1 MCTPTATILRSGQ
14 VPSPTAREVARSGS
28 AGSRIALWFEADLD
42 MFIEDGDATVDELRR
57 RQVINVVH
65 AYCRAQ
71 DEVAD
76 PLLDAWRSGDAILAR
91 LDRVTRWTRMRKV
104 TLDEVER
111 LLTDDEI
118 EKTLDVAMA
127 VTQYSDEWID
137 ERPSILDDRA
147 WSGLQERD
155 VPQGS
160 GRRPHPRL
168 ALRRGEARRP
178 PLRVW
183 RIAFSGRRE
192 PKKPTADYPGTS
204 ASATTTPS
212 TRLFRIPG
220 IEAFSSSTV
229 RSGAI
234 ASGSGVATAC
244 SSTLMHNEQIITII
258 GVFPR
263 GSGYRR
269 R

>member
-1 MCTPTATILRSGQ
+1 MTLTAVTIQDLAQRLRELRRESCEPNFDAWLRGEAIDEEFASLVQ
-14 VPSPTAREVARSGS
+14 WVDQRRLYWHEVEGRLSEAEIDGVLEATDVYAYRDDPQIGPSPVSDRERGRQIGFRWVED
-28 AGSRIALWFEADLD
+28 ALWFEADLD

-118 EKTLDVAMA
+118 ERTLDVAMA

-137 ERPSILDDRA
+137 ERPSIPDA
-147 WSGLQERD
+147 W
-155 VPQGS
+155 V
-160 GRRPHPRL
+160 
-168 ALRRGEARRP
+168 
-178 PLRVW
+178 
-183 RIAFSGRRE
+183 
-192 PKKPTADYPGTS
+192 TAD
-204 ASATTTPS
+204 
-212 TRLFRIPG
+212 L
-220 IEAFSSSTV
+220 
-229 RSGAI
+229 SG
-234 ASGSGVATAC
+234 
-244 SSTLMHNEQIITII
+244 
-258 GVFPR
+258 
-263 GSGYRR
+263 
-269 R
+269 